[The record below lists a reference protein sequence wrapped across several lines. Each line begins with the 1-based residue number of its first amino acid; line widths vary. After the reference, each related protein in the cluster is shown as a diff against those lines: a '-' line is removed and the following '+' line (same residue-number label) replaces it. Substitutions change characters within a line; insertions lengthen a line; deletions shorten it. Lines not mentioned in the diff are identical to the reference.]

1 MSTANFNQM
10 NESQIAGM
18 MGISVEEYRERNKT
32 PKLSADAQAIVEA
45 NEANRKRNEENKN
58 NLSTKGQASAKSQRR
73 GGILRYPLEALT
85 GTTDYLQINIVEY
98 KRQPNQLTRPTGFG
112 ANTLKGA
119 VGGTSSGSLAR
130 RSVINDGSI
139 LLQVPSNVQDGNA
152 VNFGDSS
159 MNTLIGAAAGVIG
172 NTMQVGG
179 ERLRQTIEGEQT
191 LSSGLG
197 AFGADVQKDLKER
210 FNDST
215 GLGQAAQNFMNAQH
229 TSSALGIFGGNVS
242 AQQLLAT
249 QQGQI
254 FNPNLELLFN
264 GPSLRSFSFSFK
276 MTPRSAQ
283 EARQCKLIIRSFKQ
297 NMAPKTG
304 GDTIGGSA
312 IFMKTP
318 NLFELRYRKGNSDH
332 PFLNKFKQCF
342 LTNVA
347 VNYTGEGVYATYDDA
362 TPISMQL
369 DLQFKEIEPIY
380 FDDYDQSPQ
389 GVGF

>member
-1 MSTANFNQM
+1 MPNFPADYAEQ
-10 NESQIAGM
+10 EKFYAS
-18 MGISVEEYRERNKT
+18 EEYQTGAKN
-32 PKLSADAQAIVEA
+32 AIA
-45 NEANRKRNEENKN
+45 NNQPLPTYENPN
-58 NLSTKGQASAKSQRR
+58 PVSNSEVTSQPPRSSKKR

-85 GTTDYLQINIVEY
+85 GTTDYLQIDIKEY
-98 KRQPNQLTRPTGFG
+98 IRNADNAKLIGAKGFG
-112 ANTLKGA
+112 RNTLNNR
-119 VGGTSSGSLAR
+119 VGQTRSGSLATK
-130 RSVINDGSI
+130 SVMNTGTII
-139 LLQVPSNVQDGNA
+139 LQIPSDIKDGNTA
-152 VNFGDSS
+152 NYGESK
-159 MNTLIGAAAGVIG
+159 MNTLTGAAAGAMMGVMKSGATSVQMALGNLSTEEGLEKIKGDIG
-172 NTMQVGG
+172 GNLTAGDTDALIDAAKM
-179 ERLRQTIEGEQT
+179 
-191 LSSGLG
+191 GLTVK
-197 AFGADVQKDLKER
+197 A
-210 FNDST
+210 
-215 GLGQAAQNFMNAQH
+215 
-229 TSSALGIFGGNVS
+229 TSSAMGIFGANVS
-242 AQQLLAT
+242 PEQLLARSS
-249 QQGQI
+249 GQI

-312 IFMKTP
+312 VFMKTP

-342 LTNVA
+342 LTNVS

>member
-1 MSTANFNQM
+1 M
-10 NESQIAGM
+10 
-18 MGISVEEYRERNKT
+18 
-32 PKLSADAQAIVEA
+32 
-45 NEANRKRNEENKN
+45 
-58 NLSTKGQASAKSQRR
+58 
-73 GGILRYPLEALT
+73 EALT
-85 GTTDYLQINIVEY
+85 GTTDYLQIDIKEY
-98 KRQPNQLTRPTGFG
+98 IRNADNAKLIGAKGFG
-112 ANTLKGA
+112 RNTLNNR
-119 VGGTSSGSLAR
+119 VGQTRSGSLATK
-130 RSVINDGSI
+130 SVLNTGTII
-139 LLQVPSNVQDGNA
+139 LQIPSDIKDGNTA
-152 VNFGDSS
+152 NYGESK
-159 MNTLIGAAAGVIG
+159 MNTLTGAAAGAMMGVMKSGATSVSMALGNMSTEEGLKKIRSDIG
-172 NTMQVGG
+172 GNLTAGDTDALIDAASM
-179 ERLRQTIEGEQT
+179 
-191 LSSGLG
+191 GLTVK
-197 AFGADVQKDLKER
+197 A
-210 FNDST
+210 
-215 GLGQAAQNFMNAQH
+215 
-229 TSSALGIFGGNVS
+229 TSSAMGIFGANVS
-242 AQQLLAT
+242 PEQLLARSS
-249 QQGQI
+249 GQI

-380 FDDYDQSPQ
+380 FDDYEQSPQ

>member
-1 MSTANFNQM
+1 MVNFPPGYAEQ
-10 NESQIAGM
+10 EKYYAS
-18 MGISVEEYRERNKT
+18 EEYQTGAKNAIANNQPLPTFENPNPVSNSEVTSQPPRT
-32 PKLSADAQAIVEA
+32 PPQSK
-45 NEANRKRNEENKN
+45 K
-58 NLSTKGQASAKSQRR
+58 R

-85 GTTDYLQINIVEY
+85 GTTDYLQIDIKEY
-98 KRQPNQLTRPTGFG
+98 FRNSDNAKLIGAKGFG
-112 ANTLKGA
+112 RNTLNNR
-119 VGGTSSGSLAR
+119 VGQTRSGSLATK
-130 RSVINDGSI
+130 SVMNTGTII
-139 LLQVPSNVQDGNA
+139 LQIPSDIKDGNTA
-152 VNFGDSS
+152 NYGESK
-159 MNTLIGAAAGVIG
+159 MNTLTGAAAGAMMGVMKSGATSVQMALGNLSTEEGLEKIKGDIG
-172 NTMQVGG
+172 GNLTAGDTDALIDAAKM
-179 ERLRQTIEGEQT
+179 
-191 LSSGLG
+191 GLTVK
-197 AFGADVQKDLKER
+197 A
-210 FNDST
+210 
-215 GLGQAAQNFMNAQH
+215 
-229 TSSALGIFGGNVS
+229 TSSAMGIFGANVS
-242 AQQLLAT
+242 PEQLLARSS
-249 QQGQI
+249 GQI

-312 IFMKTP
+312 VFMKTP

-342 LTNVA
+342 LTNVS

-380 FDDYDQSPQ
+380 FDDYEKSPQ

>member
-1 MSTANFNQM
+1 MPNFPPNYAEQ
-10 NESQIAGM
+10 EKYYAS
-18 MGISVEEYRERNKT
+18 EEYQTGAKN
-32 PKLSADAQAIVEA
+32 AIA
-45 NEANRKRNEENKN
+45 NNQPLPTYDNPNPVSNSEV
-58 NLSTKGQASAKSQRR
+58 TSQPPRSSKKR
-73 GGILRYPLEALT
+73 GGILRYPMEALT
-85 GTTDYLQINIVEY
+85 GTTDYLQIDIKEY
-98 KRQPNQLTRPTGFG
+98 IRNADNAKLIGAKGFG
-112 ANTLKGA
+112 RNTLNNR
-119 VGGTSSGSLAR
+119 VGQTRSGSLATK
-130 RSVINDGSI
+130 SVMNTGTII
-139 LLQVPSNVQDGNA
+139 LQIPSDIKDGNTA
-152 VNFGDSS
+152 NYGESK
-159 MNTLIGAAAGVIG
+159 MNTLTGAAAGAMMGV
-172 NTMQVGG
+172 MK
-179 ERLRQTIEGEQT
+179 
-191 LSSGLG
+191 SG
-197 AFGADVQKDLKER
+197 ATSVQMA
-210 FNDST
+210 
-215 GLGQAAQNFMNAQH
+215 LGQMSTEEGLEKIKGDIGGNLSAGDTDALIDAAKMGLNVKA
-229 TSSALGIFGGNVS
+229 TSSAMGIFGANVS
-242 AQQLLAT
+242 PEQLLARSS
-249 QQGQI
+249 GQI

>member
-1 MSTANFNQM
+1 M
-10 NESQIAGM
+10 NYLKID
-18 MGISVEEYRERNKT
+18 IKEYIRNADNA
-32 PKLSADAQAIVEA
+32 KLI
-45 NEANRKRNEENKN
+45 
-58 NLSTKGQASAKSQRR
+58 GAK
-73 GGILRYPLEALT
+73 
-85 GTTDYLQINIVEY
+85 
-98 KRQPNQLTRPTGFG
+98 GFG
-112 ANTLKGA
+112 RNTLNNR
-119 VGGTSSGSLAR
+119 VGQTRSGSLATK
-130 RSVINDGSI
+130 SVMNTGTII
-139 LLQVPSNVQDGNA
+139 LQIPSDIKDGNTA
-152 VNFGDSS
+152 NYGESK
-159 MNTLIGAAAGVIG
+159 MNTLTGAAAGAMMGVMKSGATSVSMALGNMSTEEGLKKIRSDIG
-172 NTMQVGG
+172 GNLTAGDTDALIDAASM
-179 ERLRQTIEGEQT
+179 
-191 LSSGLG
+191 GLTVK
-197 AFGADVQKDLKER
+197 A
-210 FNDST
+210 
-215 GLGQAAQNFMNAQH
+215 
-229 TSSALGIFGGNVS
+229 TSSAMGIFGANVS
-242 AQQLLAT
+242 PEQLLARSS
-249 QQGQI
+249 GQI

>member
-1 MSTANFNQM
+1 MPNFPADYAKQ
-10 NESQIAGM
+10 EKFYAS
-18 MGISVEEYRERNKT
+18 EEYQTGAKNAIANNQPLPTFENPNPVSNSEVT
-32 PKLSADAQAIVEA
+32 PQPPRSSK
-45 NEANRKRNEENKN
+45 K
-58 NLSTKGQASAKSQRR
+58 R

-85 GTTDYLQINIVEY
+85 GTTDYLQIDIKEY
-98 KRQPNQLTRPTGFG
+98 IRNADNAKLIGAKGFG
-112 ANTLKGA
+112 RNTLNNR
-119 VGGTSSGSLAR
+119 VGQTRSGSLATK
-130 RSVINDGSI
+130 SVMNTGTII
-139 LLQVPSNVQDGNA
+139 LQIPSDIKDGNTA
-152 VNFGDSS
+152 NYGESK
-159 MNTLIGAAAGVIG
+159 MNTLTGAAAGAMMGVMKSGATSVSMALGNMSTEEGLKKIRNDIG
-172 NTMQVGG
+172 GNLTAGDTDALIDAASM
-179 ERLRQTIEGEQT
+179 
-191 LSSGLG
+191 GLTVK
-197 AFGADVQKDLKER
+197 A
-210 FNDST
+210 
-215 GLGQAAQNFMNAQH
+215 
-229 TSSALGIFGGNVS
+229 TSSAMGVFGANVS
-242 AQQLLAT
+242 PEQLLARSS
-249 QQGQI
+249 GQI

>member
-1 MSTANFNQM
+1 MPNFPPNYKEQELYYASDEYQNNAKAAIANNQPLPTFE
-10 NESQIAGM
+10 NPNPVSNSEVTSQPP
-18 MGISVEEYRERNKT
+18 RT
-32 PKLSADAQAIVEA
+32 PPQSK
-45 NEANRKRNEENKN
+45 K
-58 NLSTKGQASAKSQRR
+58 R

-85 GTTDYLQINIVEY
+85 GTTDYLQIDIKEY
-98 KRQPNQLTRPTGFG
+98 FRNSDNAKLIGAKGFG
-112 ANTLKGA
+112 RNTLNNR
-119 VGGTSSGSLAR
+119 VGQTRSGSLATK
-130 RSVINDGSI
+130 SVMNTGTII
-139 LLQVPSNVQDGNA
+139 LQIPSDIKDGNTA
-152 VNFGDSS
+152 NYGESK
-159 MNTLIGAAAGVIG
+159 MNTLTGAAAGAMMGVMKSGATSVQMALGNLSTEEGLEKIKGDIG
-172 NTMQVGG
+172 GNLTAGDTDALIDAAKM
-179 ERLRQTIEGEQT
+179 
-191 LSSGLG
+191 GLTVK
-197 AFGADVQKDLKER
+197 A
-210 FNDST
+210 
-215 GLGQAAQNFMNAQH
+215 
-229 TSSALGIFGGNVS
+229 TSSAMGIFGANVS
-242 AQQLLAT
+242 PEQLLARSS
-249 QQGQI
+249 GQI

-312 IFMKTP
+312 VFMKTP

-342 LTNVA
+342 LTNVS

-380 FDDYDQSPQ
+380 FDDYEKSPQ

>member
-1 MSTANFNQM
+1 MPNFPPNYAEQ
-10 NESQIAGM
+10 EKYYAS
-18 MGISVEEYRERNKT
+18 EEYQTGAKN
-32 PKLSADAQAIVEA
+32 AIA
-45 NEANRKRNEENKN
+45 NNQPLPTYDNPNPVSNSEV
-58 NLSTKGQASAKSQRR
+58 TSQPPRSSKKR

-85 GTTDYLQINIVEY
+85 GTTDYLQIDIKEY
-98 KRQPNQLTRPTGFG
+98 IRNADNAKLIGAKGFG
-112 ANTLKGA
+112 RNSLNNR
-119 VGGTSSGSLAR
+119 VGQTRSGSLATK
-130 RSVINDGSI
+130 SVMNTGTII
-139 LLQVPSNVQDGNA
+139 LQIPSDIKDGNTA
-152 VNFGDSS
+152 NYGESK
-159 MNTLIGAAAGVIG
+159 MNTLTGAAAGAMMGVMKSGATSVSMALGNMSTEEGLKKIRNDIG
-172 NTMQVGG
+172 GNLTAGDTDALIDAASM
-179 ERLRQTIEGEQT
+179 
-191 LSSGLG
+191 GLTVK
-197 AFGADVQKDLKER
+197 A
-210 FNDST
+210 
-215 GLGQAAQNFMNAQH
+215 
-229 TSSALGIFGGNVS
+229 TSSAMGIFGANVS
-242 AQQLLAT
+242 PEQLLARSS
-249 QQGQI
+249 GQI

>member
-1 MSTANFNQM
+1 MVNFPPNYKEQELYYASDEYQNNAKAAIANNQPLPTFE
-10 NESQIAGM
+10 NPNPVSNSEVTSQPP
-18 MGISVEEYRERNKT
+18 RT
-32 PKLSADAQAIVEA
+32 PPQSK
-45 NEANRKRNEENKN
+45 K
-58 NLSTKGQASAKSQRR
+58 R

-85 GTTDYLQINIVEY
+85 GTTDYLQIDIKEY
-98 KRQPNQLTRPTGFG
+98 FRNSDNAKLIGAKGFG
-112 ANTLKGA
+112 RNTLNNR
-119 VGGTSSGSLAR
+119 VGQTRSGSLATK
-130 RSVINDGSI
+130 SVMNTGTII
-139 LLQVPSNVQDGNA
+139 LQIPSDIKDGNTA
-152 VNFGDSS
+152 NYGESK
-159 MNTLIGAAAGVIG
+159 MNTLTGAAAGAMMGVMKSGATSVQMALGNLSTEEGLEKIKGDIG
-172 NTMQVGG
+172 GNLTAGDTDALIDAAKM
-179 ERLRQTIEGEQT
+179 
-191 LSSGLG
+191 GLTVK
-197 AFGADVQKDLKER
+197 A
-210 FNDST
+210 
-215 GLGQAAQNFMNAQH
+215 
-229 TSSALGIFGGNVS
+229 TSSAMGIFGANVS
-242 AQQLLAT
+242 PEQLLARSS
-249 QQGQI
+249 GQI

-304 GDTIGGSA
+304 GDTVGGSA

-347 VNYTGEGVYATYDDA
+347 VNYTSEGVYATYDDA

-369 DLQFKEIEPIY
+369 DLTFKEIEPIY
-380 FDDYDQSPQ
+380 FDDYDKSPT

>member
-1 MSTANFNQM
+1 MPNFPPNYKEQELYYASDEYQNNAKAAIANNQPLPTYD
-10 NESQIAGM
+10 NPNPVSNSEVTSQPPR
-18 MGISVEEYRERNKT
+18 SSK
-32 PKLSADAQAIVEA
+32 K
-45 NEANRKRNEENKN
+45 
-58 NLSTKGQASAKSQRR
+58 R

-85 GTTDYLQINIVEY
+85 GTTDYLQIDIKEY
-98 KRQPNQLTRPTGFG
+98 IRNADNAKLIGAKGFG
-112 ANTLKGA
+112 RNSLNNR
-119 VGGTSSGSLAR
+119 VGQTRSGSLATK
-130 RSVINDGSI
+130 SVMNTGTII
-139 LLQVPSNVQDGNA
+139 LQIPSDIKDGNTA
-152 VNFGDSS
+152 NYGESK
-159 MNTLIGAAAGVIG
+159 MNTLTGAAAGAMMGVMKSGATSVSMALGNMSTEEGLKKIRNDIG
-172 NTMQVGG
+172 GNLTAGDTDALIDAASM
-179 ERLRQTIEGEQT
+179 
-191 LSSGLG
+191 GLTVK
-197 AFGADVQKDLKER
+197 A
-210 FNDST
+210 
-215 GLGQAAQNFMNAQH
+215 
-229 TSSALGIFGGNVS
+229 TSSAMGIFGANVS
-242 AQQLLAT
+242 PEQLLARSS
-249 QQGQI
+249 GQI

>member
-1 MSTANFNQM
+1 MPNFPPNYAEQ
-10 NESQIAGM
+10 EKYYAS
-18 MGISVEEYRERNKT
+18 EEYQTGAKH
-32 PKLSADAQAIVEA
+32 AIA
-45 NEANRKRNEENKN
+45 NNQPLPTYDNPNPVSNSEV
-58 NLSTKGQASAKSQRR
+58 SSQPPRSSKKR

-85 GTTDYLQINIVEY
+85 GTTDYLQIDIKEY
-98 KRQPNQLTRPTGFG
+98 IRNADNAKLIGAKGFG
-112 ANTLKGA
+112 RNTLNNR
-119 VGGTSSGSLAR
+119 VGQTRSGSLATK
-130 RSVINDGSI
+130 SVMNTGTII
-139 LLQVPSNVQDGNA
+139 LQIPSDIKDGNTA
-152 VNFGDSS
+152 NYGESK
-159 MNTLIGAAAGVIG
+159 MNTLTGAAAGAMMGVMKSGATSVSMALGNMSTEEGLKKIRSDIG
-172 NTMQVGG
+172 GNLTAGDTDALIDAASM
-179 ERLRQTIEGEQT
+179 
-191 LSSGLG
+191 GLTVK
-197 AFGADVQKDLKER
+197 A
-210 FNDST
+210 
-215 GLGQAAQNFMNAQH
+215 
-229 TSSALGIFGGNVS
+229 TSSAMGIFGANVS
-242 AQQLLAT
+242 PEQLLARSS
-249 QQGQI
+249 GQI

>member
-1 MSTANFNQM
+1 MVNFPPNYKEQELYYASDEYQNNAKAAIANNQPLPTFE
-10 NESQIAGM
+10 NPNPVSNSEVTSQPP
-18 MGISVEEYRERNKT
+18 RT
-32 PKLSADAQAIVEA
+32 PPQSK
-45 NEANRKRNEENKN
+45 K
-58 NLSTKGQASAKSQRR
+58 R

-85 GTTDYLQINIVEY
+85 GTTDYLQIDIKEY
-98 KRQPNQLTRPTGFG
+98 FRNSDNAKLIGAKGFG
-112 ANTLKGA
+112 RNTLNNR
-119 VGGTSSGSLAR
+119 VGQTRSGSLATK
-130 RSVINDGSI
+130 SVMNTGTII
-139 LLQVPSNVQDGNA
+139 LQIPSDIKDGNTA
-152 VNFGDSS
+152 NYGESK
-159 MNTLIGAAAGVIG
+159 MNTLTGAAAGAMMGV
-172 NTMQVGG
+172 MK
-179 ERLRQTIEGEQT
+179 
-191 LSSGLG
+191 SG
-197 AFGADVQKDLKER
+197 ATSVQMA
-210 FNDST
+210 
-215 GLGQAAQNFMNAQH
+215 LGQMSTEEGLEKIKGDIGGNLSAGDTDALIDAAKMGLNVKA
-229 TSSALGIFGGNVS
+229 TSSAMGIFGANVS
-242 AQQLLAT
+242 PEQLLARSS
-249 QQGQI
+249 GQI

>member
-1 MSTANFNQM
+1 MPNFPPNYAEQ
-10 NESQIAGM
+10 EKYYAS
-18 MGISVEEYRERNKT
+18 EEYQTGAKN
-32 PKLSADAQAIVEA
+32 AIA
-45 NEANRKRNEENKN
+45 NNQPLPTYDNPNPVSNSEV
-58 NLSTKGQASAKSQRR
+58 SSQPPRSSKKR

-85 GTTDYLQINIVEY
+85 GTTDYLQIDIKEY
-98 KRQPNQLTRPTGFG
+98 IRNADNAKLIGAKGFG
-112 ANTLKGA
+112 RNTLNNR
-119 VGGTSSGSLAR
+119 VGQTRSGSLATK
-130 RSVINDGSI
+130 SVMNTGTII
-139 LLQVPSNVQDGNA
+139 LQIPSDIKDGNTA
-152 VNFGDSS
+152 NYGESK
-159 MNTLIGAAAGVIG
+159 MNTLTGAAAGAMMGVMKSGATSVSMALGNMSTEEGLKKIRSDIG
-172 NTMQVGG
+172 GNLTAGDTDALIDAASM
-179 ERLRQTIEGEQT
+179 
-191 LSSGLG
+191 GLTVK
-197 AFGADVQKDLKER
+197 A
-210 FNDST
+210 
-215 GLGQAAQNFMNAQH
+215 
-229 TSSALGIFGGNVS
+229 TSSAMGIFGANVS
-242 AQQLLAT
+242 PEQLLARSS
-249 QQGQI
+249 GQI

-380 FDDYDQSPQ
+380 FDDYEQSPQ

>member
-1 MSTANFNQM
+1 MVNFPPNYKEQELYYASDEYQNNAKAAIANNQPLPTFE
-10 NESQIAGM
+10 NPNPVSNSEVTSQPP
-18 MGISVEEYRERNKT
+18 RT
-32 PKLSADAQAIVEA
+32 PPQSK
-45 NEANRKRNEENKN
+45 K
-58 NLSTKGQASAKSQRR
+58 R

-85 GTTDYLQINIVEY
+85 GTTDYLQIDIKEY
-98 KRQPNQLTRPTGFG
+98 FRNSDNAKLIGAKGFG
-112 ANTLKGA
+112 RNTLNNR
-119 VGGTSSGSLAR
+119 VGQTRSGSLATK
-130 RSVINDGSI
+130 SVLNTGTII
-139 LLQVPSNVQDGNA
+139 LQIPSDIKDGNTA
-152 VNFGDSS
+152 NYGESK
-159 MNTLIGAAAGVIG
+159 MNTLTGAAAGAMMGV
-172 NTMQVGG
+172 MK
-179 ERLRQTIEGEQT
+179 
-191 LSSGLG
+191 SG
-197 AFGADVQKDLKER
+197 ATSVQMA
-210 FNDST
+210 
-215 GLGQAAQNFMNAQH
+215 LGQMSTEEGLEKIKGDIGGNLTAGDTDSLIDAAKMGLTVKA
-229 TSSALGIFGGNVS
+229 TSSAMGIFGANVS
-242 AQQLLAT
+242 PEQLLARSS
-249 QQGQI
+249 GQI

-342 LTNVA
+342 LTNVS

-380 FDDYDQSPQ
+380 FDDYEKSPQ

>member
-1 MSTANFNQM
+1 MVNFPPGYAEQ
-10 NESQIAGM
+10 EKYYAS
-18 MGISVEEYRERNKT
+18 EEYQTGAKN
-32 PKLSADAQAIVEA
+32 AIA
-45 NEANRKRNEENKN
+45 NNQPLPTYDNPNPVSNSEV
-58 NLSTKGQASAKSQRR
+58 TSQPPRSSKKR

-85 GTTDYLQINIVEY
+85 GTTDYLQIDIKEY
-98 KRQPNQLTRPTGFG
+98 IRNADNAKLIGAKGFG
-112 ANTLKGA
+112 RNTLNNR
-119 VGGTSSGSLAR
+119 VGQTRSGSLATK
-130 RSVINDGSI
+130 SVMNTGTII
-139 LLQVPSNVQDGNA
+139 LQIPSDIKDGNTA
-152 VNFGDSS
+152 NYGESK
-159 MNTLIGAAAGVIG
+159 MNTLTGAAAGAMMGVMKSGATSVQMALGNLSTEEGLEKIKGDIG
-172 NTMQVGG
+172 GSLTAGDTDALIDAAKM
-179 ERLRQTIEGEQT
+179 
-191 LSSGLG
+191 GLTVK
-197 AFGADVQKDLKER
+197 A
-210 FNDST
+210 
-215 GLGQAAQNFMNAQH
+215 
-229 TSSALGIFGGNVS
+229 TSSAMGIFGANVS
-242 AQQLLAT
+242 PEQLLARSS
-249 QQGQI
+249 GQI

-312 IFMKTP
+312 VFMKTP

-342 LTNVA
+342 LTNVS

-380 FDDYDQSPQ
+380 FDDYEKSSQ

>member
-1 MSTANFNQM
+1 MPNFPPNYAEQ
-10 NESQIAGM
+10 EKYYAS
-18 MGISVEEYRERNKT
+18 EEYQTGAKN
-32 PKLSADAQAIVEA
+32 AIA
-45 NEANRKRNEENKN
+45 NNQPLPTYDNPNPVSNSEV
-58 NLSTKGQASAKSQRR
+58 TSQPPRSSKKR
-73 GGILRYPLEALT
+73 GGILRYPLEAQT
-85 GTTDYLQINIVEY
+85 GTTDYLQIDIKEY
-98 KRQPNQLTRPTGFG
+98 IRNPDNAKLIGAKGFG
-112 ANTLKGA
+112 RNTLNNR
-119 VGGTSSGSLAR
+119 VGQTRSGSLATK
-130 RSVINDGSI
+130 SVMNTGTII
-139 LLQVPSNVQDGNA
+139 LQIPSDIKDGNTA
-152 VNFGDSS
+152 NYGESK
-159 MNTLIGAAAGVIG
+159 MNTLTGAAAGAMMGVMKSGATSVSMALGNMSTEEGLKKIRSDIG
-172 NTMQVGG
+172 GNLTAGDTDALIDAASM
-179 ERLRQTIEGEQT
+179 
-191 LSSGLG
+191 GLTVK
-197 AFGADVQKDLKER
+197 A
-210 FNDST
+210 
-215 GLGQAAQNFMNAQH
+215 
-229 TSSALGIFGGNVS
+229 TSSAMGIFGANVS
-242 AQQLLAT
+242 PEQLLARSS
-249 QQGQI
+249 GQI